1 MAALVRSIPSFRSE
15 SVRQLLG
22 IVEPHFH
29 LHFRRPIDHR
39 LTYIHTELNLP
50 EKNIRGNR
58 LYTVLNVDG
67 VVEDVAVGK
76 SWR

>member
-22 IVEPHFH
+22 IVGPHFH
-29 LHFRRPIDHR
+29 LHFRQPIDHR
-39 LTYIHTELNLP
+39 LTYTQRVKFTIKEYM
-50 EKNIRGNR
+50 GNR
-58 LYTVLNVDG
+58 LYTVLDVDG